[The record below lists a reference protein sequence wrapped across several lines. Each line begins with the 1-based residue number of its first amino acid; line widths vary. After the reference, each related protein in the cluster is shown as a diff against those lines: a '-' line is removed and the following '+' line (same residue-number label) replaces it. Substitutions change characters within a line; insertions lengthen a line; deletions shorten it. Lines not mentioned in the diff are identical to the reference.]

1 MAKAKKV
8 KEAKPRPN
16 KYESSNVSV
25 NGTFEDMIK
34 ASLKPKPKK

>member
-8 KEAKPRPN
+8 KEAKPRPD

-25 NGTFEDMIK
+25 KGTFEDMVK
-34 ASLKPKPKK
+34 AALKPKK